1 MSKQLPPNVY
11 KCRNATYY
19 AFFIIEDVEVRINYK
34 IADDWWFGTKPHGIG
49 WVSLTDEEV
58 EKMVEKY
65 SLRDHVKIR
74 RKNESSVE

>member
-11 KCRNATYY
+11 RYRNVTYY
-19 AFFIIEDVEVRINYK
+19 AFFIREVVEFQITYNIK
-34 IADDWWFGTKPHGIG
+34 HGWWFGVKPDATG